1 MSISAYLNSA
11 KNICLSHAKNDLRQ
25 LIVNRTAIPATED
38 DTNLP
43 RIVFRRLKDASE
55 DNAEDS
61 QQDKVKAKPSFL
73 QAFE

>member
-1 MSISAYLNSA
+1 M
-11 KNICLSHAKNDLRQ
+11 
-25 LIVNRTAIPATED
+25 IVNRTAIPATED